1 MTGFLCHF
9 EQNGASTSLIKVAS
23 RNRIF
28 SLLGIEAKLIENLLP
43 LGLEDDEF
51 HFNKRPEYA

>member
-1 MTGFLCHF
+1 MRI
-9 EQNGASTSLIKVAS
+9 IKIAN

-28 SLLGIEAKLIENLLP
+28 SPDSPLGIEAKLIENLLP
-43 LGLEDDEF
+43 LGLADDEH